1 MARPGVPTITAV
13 TRPRTRTGT
22 GQKIAIQVDLKV
34 HTNVGAVNKIL
45 VQEDEGVALKTEIV
59 TTADAITVATPRRMP
74 GMTAHLPSRII
85 TRRNPC

>member
-34 HTNVGAVNKIL
+34 HANVGAVNKLL
-45 VQEDEGVALKTEIV
+45 VQEDEGVALETETI